1 MDPVSCT
8 WDKLPF
14 DNQVMVWQILGEH
27 EREER
32 YWARMLRFKLKCFVR
47 EDQWRQLSQGIKEYV
62 KLSQGLLLFSRDRVR
77 RGLEASLRELLTSDE
92 ADQVNVTGEVW
103 RQVAFDILAV
113 YRDRVRRGL
122 EASLREL
129 LTSLFQCDE
138 ADQVNVTGEV
148 WRQVVFDILAVYER
162 AGGDTPEIRA
172 TSADGLHRIRLLLL
186 EMPDGGP
193 TAVSIRYYGPQRFNT
208 GGMEFFWETGRG
220 GNMHEFLNFQA
231 PVQVQGLDDS
241 RVFENWHLHDDGA
254 RGSNRN
260 NAI

>member
-103 RQVAFDILAV
+103 RQV
-113 YRDRVRRGL
+113 
-122 EASLREL
+122 
-129 LTSLFQCDE
+129 
-138 ADQVNVTGEV
+138 
-148 WRQVVFDILAVYER
+148 VFDILAVYER

-208 GGMEFFWETGRG
+208 GGMEFFWETGMG
-220 GNMHEFLNFQA
+220 EHMHEFLNNQA
-231 PVQVQGLDDS
+231 LQVQGLDDS

>member
-1 MDPVSCT
+1 
-8 WDKLPF
+8 
-14 DNQVMVWQILGEH
+14 
-27 EREER
+27 
-32 YWARMLRFKLKCFVR
+32 MLRFKLKCFVR

-62 KLSQGLLLFSRDRVR
+62 KLSQGLLLFS
-77 RGLEASLRELLTSDE
+77 
-92 ADQVNVTGEVW
+92 
-103 RQVAFDILAV
+103 
-113 YRDRVRRGL
+113 RDRVRRGL

-172 TSADGLHRIRLLLL
+172 TSADGLNRIRLLLL